1 MTENKTSQSSTISCV
16 STILSSDR
24 CSSLIH
30 KSFAVVT
37 MGVKTANCHPGH
49 MRITELF
56 QQSCEQLHHK
66 LLTMGDVLFAVLGQF
81 YASFECPRQHM
92 FFLLILL
99 LFYQSNVYCLLE
111 RNWSEEAK
119 NYQLCSYENLS

>member
-1 MTENKTSQSSTISCV
+1 
-16 STILSSDR
+16 
-24 CSSLIH
+24 
-30 KSFAVVT
+30 
-37 MGVKTANCHPGH
+37 
-49 MRITELF
+49 
-56 QQSCEQLHHK
+56 
-66 LLTMGDVLFAVLGQF
+66 MGDVLFAVLGQF
-81 YASFECPRQHM
+81 YASFECPREHM